1 MGGSKPMV
9 HRPPD
14 AGVVAFRGVSG
25 VNALISGI
33 LRPMEPIPVAAAP
46 QVEKALDRL
55 RTGGHLRVPVRLV
68 GLDDDGR
75 AEKEQAAGVRVLWRR
90 GLTSEEWFAN
100 ALATLPDLTWIHSDF
115 VGADRLPVK
124 ELTARG
130 ITLTN
135 GGDNFARPM
144 AEWVL
149 LSILAAAKRFPEFVR
164 RSDARRWDPS
174 PRFLSELEGA
184 VLLLLGFG
192 EVGRQVAE
200 MARPFGMD
208 VRAVART
215 PRAGPLGVTRLV
227 TGEAWR
233 DELPE
238 ADYVALAMP
247 LTPATRGMVDE
258 AALAAMKPSAW
269 LVNVARGALVDEDAL
284 VAALDA
290 GRLGGAVL
298 DAFVTEPLPDGHPL
312 WGRDNVIVIP
322 HHTWSSPR
330 SAERAERLFAA
341 ELGRFAAGEAP
352 AHPIDPEAG
361 Y

>member
-1 MGGSKPMV
+1 
-9 HRPPD
+9 
-14 AGVVAFRGVSG
+14 
-25 VNALISGI
+25 
-33 LRPMEPIPVAAAP
+33 MEPIPVAAAP

-68 GLDDDGR
+68 ALDSDGR
-75 AEKEQAAGVRVLWRR
+75 ADEEQAAGVRVLWRR
-90 GLTSEEWFAN
+90 GLTSDAFAN
-100 ALATLPDLTWIHSDF
+100 ALATLPDLTWIHSDY
-115 VGADRLPVK
+115 VGADDLPVQ

-149 LSILAAAKRFPEFVR
+149 LSILAAAKQFPEFVR
-164 RSDARRWDPS
+164 RSDAGRWDPS

-200 MARPFGMD
+200 MARPFRMD

-215 PRAGPLGVTRLV
+215 PRPAPPGVTRLV

-233 DELPE
+233 HELPE
-238 ADYVALAMP
+238 ADYVVLAMP
-247 LTPATRGMVDE
+247 LTPATSGMVDK

-269 LVNVARGALVDEDAL
+269 LVNVARGALIDEDAL

-290 GRLGGAVL
+290 GQLGGAVL
-298 DAFVTEPLPDGHPL
+298 DAFVTEPLPAGHPL
-312 WGRDNVIVIP
+312 WGRDNVVVVP

-330 SAERAERLFAA
+330 SAERSERLFAT
-341 ELGRFAAGEAP
+341 ELGRFAAGEP
-352 AHPIDPEAG
+352 LAHPIDPEAG

>member
-1 MGGSKPMV
+1 MV

-14 AGVVAFRGVSG
+14 ATAVSPDADLGVA
-25 VNALISGI
+25 AMILGI
-33 LRPMEPIPVAAAP
+33 VRPMEPIPVAGAP
-46 QVEKALDRL
+46 QQLEKALDRL
-55 RTGGHLRVPVRLV
+55 RTGGQLRVPVRLV
-68 GLDDDGR
+68 GLDADGR

-90 GLTSEEWFAN
+90 GTTSDEWFAN

-115 VGADRLPVK
+115 VGADRLPIQ

-144 AEWVL
+144 AEWVM
-149 LSILAAAKRFPEFVR
+149 LSILAAAKQFPEFVR
-164 RSDARRWDPS
+164 RSDAGRWDPS
-174 PRFLSELEGA
+174 PRYLSELEGA

-192 EVGRQVAE
+192 EVGRLVAA
-200 MARPFGMD
+200 MAQPFGMD

-215 PRAGPLGVTRLV
+215 PRAAPPGVTRLV

-238 ADYVALAMP
+238 ADYMALAMP
-247 LTPATRGMVDE
+247 LTPSTRGMVDE

-269 LVNVARGALVDEDAL
+269 LVNVARGALIDEDAL

-298 DAFVTEPLPDGHPL
+298 DAFVTEPLPEGDPL
-312 WGRDNVIVIP
+312 WGRDNVVVVP
-322 HHTWSSPR
+322 HHTWSSAR

-341 ELGRFAAGEAP
+341 ELGRFAAGEP
-352 AHPIDPEAG
+352 LEHTIDPAAG

>member
-1 MGGSKPMV
+1 
-9 HRPPD
+9 
-14 AGVVAFRGVSG
+14 
-25 VNALISGI
+25 
-33 LRPMEPIPVAAAP
+33 MEPIPVAATP
-46 QVEKALDRL
+46 QVSKALDRL
-55 RTGGHLRVPVRLV
+55 RAGGLRVPVRLV
-68 GLDDDGR
+68 ALDDEGKTDR
-75 AEKEQAAGVRVLWRR
+75 EQAAGVQVLWRR
-90 GLTSEEWFAN
+90 GLTSDEWFAN
-100 ALATLPDLTWIHSDF
+100 ALATLPDLRWVHSDF
-115 VGADRLPVK
+115 VGADRLPLQ
-124 ELTARG
+124 ELAARG
-130 ITLTN
+130 ITMTN

-164 RSDARRWDPS
+164 RSDAGRWDPS
-174 PRFLSELEGA
+174 PWFLSELEGA

-192 EVGRQVAE
+192 EVGRQVAA
-200 MARPFGMD
+200 MAQPFGMD

-215 PRAGPLGVTRLV
+215 PREPPPGVRRLV

-247 LTPATRGMVDE
+247 LTPATSGMLDE
-258 AALAAMKPSAW
+258 AALAAMKPTAW
-269 LVNVARGALVDEDAL
+269 LVNVARGALVDETAL

-298 DAFVTEPLPDGHPL
+298 DAFVTEPLPEGHPL
-312 WGRDNVIVIP
+312 WGRDNVVVVP

-330 SAERAERLFAA
+330 SAERAERLFAD
-341 ELGRFAAGEAP
+341 ELARFAAGEP
-352 AHPIDPEAG
+352 PRHPIDPHAG